1 MDAGWA
7 SIIVALIAG
16 PLMWSLYRIDKR
28 NTSQHGESLGIIKDI
43 KQDVTEVKEMQ
54 VWMDLKLDRHIDEGH
69 KADAG

>member
-1 MDAGWA
+1 
-7 SIIVALIAG
+7 
-16 PLMWSLYRIDKR
+16 MWSLYRIDKR